1 MSSINDSKKNRADRK
16 DDFDEQSTRL
26 DPPKTGIGKRIVN
39 NITVEPCVILFA
51 FSFGL
56 YSIQIQNLW
65 IEKTC
70 KVGSYFFGNGTTYS
84 DEVFA

>member
-1 MSSINDSKKNRADRK
+1 MSSTNDSKKDRADRK
-16 DDFDEQSTRL
+16 DNFYEQPAHL
-26 DPPKTGIGKRIVN
+26 DPAKTGIGKRIVN

-70 KVGSYFFGNGTTYS
+70 KVGSYFFGDGTTYS
-84 DEVFA
+84 DEVFK